1 MRLGLALN
9 HMIRKRDRDRSASC
23 PRDPS
28 ALVQSF
34 LSPVLPPPEI
44 PLECETLHLVANE
57 IGAGPRPYK
66 WGGGGG
72 RLRSRNK

>member
-44 PLECETLHLVANE
+44 PLECETVHWVANE
-57 IGAGPRPYK
+57 IEAEKHKY
-66 WGGGGG
+66 
-72 RLRSRNK
+72 LRHY